1 MAAPLTPPNPTAIDM
16 FRLKNNPL
24 GRKTVDVVVMVAF
37 DVMLLRFSAGLVTG
51 VVDTRGV
58 RDANDVFVQVEMFDV
73 KWSRLPVGRDL
84 RERWGLR

>member
-1 MAAPLTPPNPTAIDM
+1 M

>member
-1 MAAPLTPPNPTAIDM
+1 
-16 FRLKNNPL
+16 
-24 GRKTVDVVVMVAF
+24 
-37 DVMLLRFSAGLVTG
+37 LVTG

>member
-1 MAAPLTPPNPTAIDM
+1 VAAPLTPPNPTAIDM

-24 GRKTVDVVVMVAF
+24 GRKTVDVAVVIVAF
-37 DVMLLRFSAGLVTG
+37 DVMFSTSLVTG

-58 RDANDVFVQVEMFDV
+58 RDVNDVLVKVEMFEV

-84 RERWGLR
+84 RESWGLR